1 MTTPIAS
8 SELEH
13 DDAAASSVPV
23 TVVVVSGTVVVGVV
37 VETVVVDVV
46 VVSVVKRAQF
56 GFSTQQVAGQFVWK
70 NSLISHAG
78 NYAIHTKQLVSAEP
92 FVCSTLRQQT

>member
-8 SELEH
+8 SELDD

-23 TVVVVSGTVVVGVV
+23 TIVVVSVAVGVVVVV

-46 VVSVVKRAQF
+46 VSGNAAVKRAQF
-56 GFSTQQVAGQFVWK
+56 GFSRQQFAGQFVC
-70 NSLISHAG
+70 G
-78 NYAIHTKQLVSAEP
+78 RT
-92 FVCSTLRQQT
+92 R